1 MQKMAVSII
10 TQDNESITLQVTIP
24 FNRSMLDSENTIQ
37 NAINELGTVAT
48 GELLKTFDTEGED
61 IQFGSVKMTSKGQL
75 EKCYQ
80 TPYGEVN
87 VARHVYQSAAGGTTF
102 CPLEKDARIIL
113 TSTPRFAAQVSH
125 KMATVAAPHVK
136 NDFDVNSNR
145 SVSLSLVQDIAK
157 AVASVVQIKE
167 ENWSYHVPKVEE
179 AQIKTVGIGLDGTCM
194 LMCEG
199 TYRQAM
205 VGTISLYDVDGE
217 RQHTTYIAAAPEY
230 GKEKFKERLTRE
242 IERTNALYPQAIK
255 IGIADGAPD
264 NWSFLEQ
271 HTEKQTLDFYH
282 ATEYLTDVADAVF
295 SSSILRKEWLDDRC
309 HQLKHTQDA
318 AKNLLI
324 EMQGFK
330 DNKTSDPS
338 FVSLE
343 TAVKMA
349 IDNNTRSENVTA
361 NTADIIKLNKI
372 STELEIKNT
381 IEDKAKSK
389 SKKPAQKK
397 KTLEAAITYF
407 TNNNEK
413 SRMDYW
419 KSVAL
424 NQVIGSGVT
433 EAACKTIVK
442 QRLCLSGM
450 RWKDKGAGVILSLRA
465 LAHSTGRWEQFWR
478 KVNQY
483 GFSLAV

>member
-1 MQKMAVSII
+1 MAVAII
-10 TQDNESITLQVTIP
+10 NQNNESITLQVTIP

-37 NAINELGTVAT
+37 NAINELGMVAT
-48 GELLKTFDTEGED
+48 GELLKTFDTEGKD

-75 EKCYQ
+75 EKYYQ

-87 VARHVYQSAAGGTTF
+87 IARHVYQSAAGGATF
-102 CPLEKDARIIL
+102 CPLEKEARIVL

-125 KMATVAAPHVK
+125 KMAAVAAPHVK
-136 NDFDVNSNR
+136 NDLAVNSNR

-157 AVASVVQIKE
+157 AVAAVVQVKE
-167 ENWSYHVPKVEE
+167 ESWSYHVPKIEE

-199 TYRQAM
+199 SYRQAM
-205 VGTISLYDVDGE
+205 VGTISLYDAEGE

-242 IERTNALYPQAIK
+242 IERTHVLYPKAIK
-255 IGIADGAPD
+255 IGIADGASD

-295 SSSILRKEWLDDRC
+295 SSPILRKEWLDDRC
-309 HQLKHTQDA
+309 HQLKHAPNA
-318 AKNLLI
+318 AKNLLV
-324 EMQGFK
+324 EMQRFK
-330 DNKTSDPS
+330 ESKISDPP

-343 TAVKMA
+343 IAANENIASMA
-349 IDNNTRSENVTA
+349 IEIMAS
-361 NTADIIKLNKI
+361 NKT
-372 STELEIKNT
+372 SVASEIKNS
-381 IEDKAKSK
+381 IEDDVKPNPV
-389 SKKPAQKK
+389 SKKTTQKK

-407 TNNNEK
+407 TNNNKK
-413 SRMDYW
+413 SRMNYW
-419 KSVAL
+419 ESIAL

-442 QRLCLSGM
+442 ERLCLSGM
-450 RWKDKGAGVILSLRA
+450 RWKDKGAGVVLSLRA

-478 KVNQY
+478 KINQY
-483 GFSLAV
+483 GFSLAA